1 MGKKFNGK
9 IDKATK
15 KELVEEF
22 KNIYYEFIKKYPN
35 GTLTR
40 EIYRK
45 YTKYREIYTQYF
57 KNYAEFKQHV
67 YQLEGVENHH
77 EKKIHILAEENKE
90 LKKKKKTKIKREV
103 FEDEILDLY
112 KNNLSRKIN
121 LPISKIKIPD
131 EKNGTAILMI
141 SDVHLGEVIKKEDV
155 NGINEYNK
163 IIAIKRLNIVFAKF
177 KMLCHK
183 HKVSKCHIF
192 FNGDLLDGGIQHE
205 SIRNSDLNEVESIFY
220 LEEYLIIKLTEL
232 SKIFNK
238 IDIDVIVGNH
248 GRILQGRPYFKEK
261 ITMNYEYI
269 LGKQL
274 QMYFDVLAKQGKN
287 NKIFITV
294 PKSSFIV
301 RNINGNKF
309 LVTHGD
315 IFSGSGTGGF
325 GELPFYSILMS
336 AAKFYGVIT
345 QIGIAEDVTFNHILM
360 GHYHTIF
367 KLPIFNGGYVFGNGC
382 INGTNE
388 FGLAKVR
395 SVAKKEQLML
405 IITDKGLI
413 SNELCLKID

>member
-1 MGKKFNGK
+1 MSRKPNKV
-9 IDKATK
+9 TK
-15 KELVEEF
+15 KELIIEF
-22 KNIYYEFIKKYPN
+22 KKIYFEFIKKYPN
-35 GTLTR
+35 ETLTR
-40 EIYRK
+40 DIYSKRTVHAEAFKKYFTNYSNFRK
-45 YTKYREIYTQYF
+45 YVYEI
-57 KNYAEFKQHV
+57 
-67 YQLEGVENHH
+67 EGIDNHQ
-77 EKKIHILAEENKE
+77 ERKIHILSEENKE
-90 LKKKKKTKIKREV
+90 LKKKTKTKIKQEV
-103 FEDEILDLY
+103 FEEEILDLY
-112 KNNLSRKIN
+112 KDNLNKKIN
-121 LPISKIKIPD
+121 LPVSKIKIPD

-163 IIAIKRLNIVFAKF
+163 IIALKRLNIIFAKF
-177 KMLCHK
+177 EMLCKK
-183 HKVSKCHIF
+183 HKISKCHIF

-269 LGKQL
+269 LGMQL
-274 QMYFDVLAKQGKN
+274 KMYFDVLTRQNKN
-287 NKIFITV
+287 NKIFINV

-315 IFSGSGTGGF
+315 IFSGGGTGGF
-325 GELPFYSILMS
+325 GGLPFYSILMS

-345 QIGIAEDVTFNHILM
+345 QIGALEDVSFNHILM

-382 INGTNE
+382 LNGTNE

>member
-1 MGKKFNGK
+1 MSKKIKDK
-9 IDKATK
+9 INVATK
-15 KELVEEF
+15 KELIEEF
-22 KNIYYEFIKKYPN
+22 KKIYYKFIKKYPKE
-35 GTLTR
+35 TFTR
-40 EIYRK
+40 DEYRK
-45 YTKYREIYTQYF
+45 HTIYIENYKKYF
-57 KNYAEFKQHV
+57 KNYTNFRQHI
-67 YQLEGVENHH
+67 YELEGIDNHQ
-77 EKKIHILAEENKE
+77 EKKIHILVEENKE
-90 LKKKKKTKIKREV
+90 LKKKTKTKIKREV
-103 FEDEILDLY
+103 LEDEILDLY
-112 KNNLSRKIN
+112 KNNLSSKIN
-121 LPISKIKIPD
+121 LPVSKIKIPD

-163 IIAIKRLNIVFAKF
+163 KIAIKRLNTLFAKF
-177 KMLCHK
+177 EMLCKK
-183 HKVSKCHIF
+183 HKVSKCHLF

-220 LEEYLIIKLTEL
+220 LEEYLIMKLTEL
-232 SKIFNK
+232 SKCFNR

-269 LGKQL
+269 LGMQL
-274 QMYFDVLAKQGKN
+274 KMYFDVLTKQGKN

-301 RNINGNKF
+301 RNVNGNKF

-315 IFSGSGTGGF
+315 IFSGGGTGGF
-325 GELPFYSILMS
+325 GGLPFYSILMS

-345 QIGIAEDVTFNHILM
+345 QIGALEDVSFNHILM

-367 KLPIFNGGYVFGNGC
+367 KLPIFNGGYCFGNGC

-388 FGLAKVR
+388 FGLSKVR

-405 IITDKGLI
+405 IISDKGLI
-413 SNELCLKID
+413 SNELCLKVD